1 MIKVLI
7 ADDHTLFVEGLLALI
22 STVEDISISWT
33 AKDGRQALERIR
45 EVKPDVAVL
54 DISMPELTG
63 LEVIEALRGS
73 GIATKFIIVT
83 MHASPSMA
91 EKVLK
96 LGASGYVPKENA
108 LCDLVYAIRTVG
120 GGGIFIAPSVAGSL
134 FETRSEGSSG
144 RLLSPREKEV
154 VSLIASGLTNRQI
167 AEKLFVSVKT
177 VDTHRTR
184 VMGKLSLHTTA
195 DLVRYAM
202 QQVLF

>member
-33 AKDGRQALERIR
+33 ATDGRQALERIR

-54 DISMPELTG
+54 DISMPEMTG

-108 LCDLVYAIRTVG
+108 FGDLLYAIRTVVG
-120 GGGIFIAPSVAGSL
+120 GGTFIAPSVAGSL

-154 VSLIASGLTNRQI
+154 VSLIAYGLTNRQI

-177 VDTHRTR
+177 VDTHRMR
-184 VMGKLSLHTTA
+184 IMGKLDLHTTA

-202 QQVLF
+202 RQGLF